1 MSDKTPSIKDR
12 VGLNDVLPFLIFKAN
27 YRLLKSENNAQIAFD
42 EFKKFQKLARNTVF
56 NNHNTFENTDVHEKL
71 ATIQQAV
78 FCSFHIG
85 PYRVILDYLLSKEYN
100 IVLLIS
106 NGAFEAQSLEIIQLL
121 NLRKQNSLNDGELII
136 LNINEKSTF
145 FKLKMYM
152 QKGFSIMT
160 YLDANTDVQDETS
173 SIVEFLGRRIFVNN
187 GILKLSR
194 LLNIPIVPIFS
205 CWLGNE
211 IQISV
216 ESKIQVL
223 EKGNEYLT
231 KITQLLF
238 SLLHEKL
245 LITPNQWEGWAY
257 IDEWFIDQFDNQ
269 INLENQ
275 ISQITFNSY
284 NYEIATISDRSFLY
298 DLNCQRFYE
307 LNNDEFELLS
317 LLKNAN
323 INFNKL
329 FEKQILIIE
338 KAKRE

>member
-1 MSDKTPSIKDR
+1 
-12 VGLNDVLPFLIFKAN
+12 
-27 YRLLKSENNAQIAFD
+27 
-42 EFKKFQKLARNTVF
+42 
-56 NNHNTFENTDVHEKL
+56 
-71 ATIQQAV
+71 
-78 FCSFHIG
+78 
-85 PYRVILDYLLSKEYN
+85 
-100 IVLLIS
+100 
-106 NGAFEAQSLEIIQLL
+106 
-121 NLRKQNSLNDGELII
+121 
-136 LNINEKSTF
+136 
-145 FKLKMYM
+145 MYM